1 MDIEE
6 KMKLIAELLEED
18 VSEISNTTKLSEMDY
33 WDSMAALSLIVL
45 LEENFGRTDIS
56 SDKISAMFTVQNI
69 LDVMEE
75 I

>member
-1 MDIEE
+1 MNIEE
-6 KMKLIAELLEED
+6 KMSMIAELLEEE
-18 VSEISNTTKLSEMDY
+18 VSAISSATELTAMDY

-56 SDKISAMFTVQNI
+56 SDKIKTMTTVQHI